1 MESIRTADSA
11 IQCIFSLKATPAN
24 AEQLLKAL
32 SKVILQSR
40 AEVGCIRSNLHVS
53 LTDYTAFFVHET
65 WQDEQA
71 LDAHTS
77 SRAFQNFLK
86 STKPLLEKPLDVN
99 VIRQVS

>member
-71 LDAHTS
+71 LDAH
-77 SRAFQNFLK
+77 K
-86 STKPLLEKPLDVN
+86 SANL
-99 VIRQVS
+99 IR